1 MLVLL
6 AAIVAQ
12 AAPPT
17 ATPPSPPCL
26 HDKAAMLALDERAF
40 DQNMTGG
47 WRALSNVGCEA
58 AAADAIRD
66 WRAAHPQSSS
76 TFLLNW
82 HEGQMRANAGQ
93 TAEAIAL
100 FETSRK
106 SIEQDAGFG
115 WNLYVDGT
123 IAFLK
128 RDAAAFEA
136 ARAKLAALPRP
147 AKFNP
152 IGPDGKPL
160 VIRWPLNLNVLE
172 GFQRCWGQPYK
183 QAYSVCAT
191 PLFKAK
197 APTK

>member
-12 AAPPT
+12 AAPPS
-17 ATPPSPPCL
+17 ATLPSPSCRY
-26 HDKAAMLALDERAF
+26 DKAAMLALDERSF
-40 DQNMTGG
+40 DQDMAGG
-47 WRALSNVGCEA
+47 WRALNNVGCDA

-76 TFLLNW
+76 IFLLNW
-82 HEGQMRANAGQ
+82 HEGQMRANVGQ

-100 FETSRK
+100 FEASRK

-123 IAFLK
+123 IAFLQ
-128 RDAAAFEA
+128 RDAVAFEA

-152 IGPDGKPL
+152 VGPNGKPL
-160 VIRWPLNLNVLE
+160 EIRWPLNLNVLE
-172 GFQRCWGQPYK
+172 GFQRCWWQPYK

-191 PLFKAK
+191 PMSKVE